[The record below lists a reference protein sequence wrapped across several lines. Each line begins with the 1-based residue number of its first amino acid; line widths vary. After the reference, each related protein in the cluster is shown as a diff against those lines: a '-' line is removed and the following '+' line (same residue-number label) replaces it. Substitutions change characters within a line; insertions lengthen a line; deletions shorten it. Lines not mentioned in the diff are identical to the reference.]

1 MINED
6 KFEKIMNSM
15 DEKTLK
21 GLSTFADFL
30 IDTLA
35 DENPTANL
43 MKQHR
48 EFQNNMKKI
57 MKGIL
62 DIKEDKERNIK
73 ADKLVEILN
82 QFNAIISDFEK
93 EGL

>member
-30 IDTLA
+30 IDT
-35 DENPTANL
+35 
-43 MKQHR
+43 
-48 EFQNNMKKI
+48 
-57 MKGIL
+57 
-62 DIKEDKERNIK
+62 
-73 ADKLVEILN
+73 
-82 QFNAIISDFEK
+82 
-93 EGL
+93 